1 MSIYKSTLG
10 NRIPI
15 LETLLYASRHERPH
29 VQDAYLE
36 VLARK

>member
-15 LETLLYASRHERPH
+15 LETLLYASRHEQPH
-29 VQDAYLE
+29 VEDAYPEAL
-36 VLARK
+36 V